1 MIRYSARFIVFFAL
15 SLFFFAC
22 SSAKKSKVLRQAQAQ
37 TAVVRPSEIVENS
50 IKSLDTVL
58 KSTPLLTSSQ
68 AANSLMVAGPDLTPE
83 QQAWNQML
91 AGIDKSYDYAS
102 AMHFDVRKPQFVMI
116 HHTSQNSIAQTIR
129 TFQLAHT
136 KVSSHYVIGK
146 DGRVVQMLNDYL
158 RSWHAGRGKWGNIT
172 DMNSVSIGIEL
183 DNNGSEPFPDA
194 QINSLL
200 SLLDSLKNKYR
211 IPQKNFIGH
220 SDFAPSRKND
230 PNVFFPWQVLA
241 QKGFGIWYNPDF
253 LPTPPA
259 NFNPIDALKLIGY
272 DTSNL
277 RATIIAFKRKF
288 IRRDL
293 SGELTDYDKSILYD
307 LYKKFY

>member
-1 MIRYSARFIVFFAL
+1 MARVFVRWIFLWGCATLLMTSCSTKRKTIVLQQGRGAL
-15 SLFFFAC
+15 IEPTPLVDGTAPRLDTLLAAQS
-22 SSAKKSKVLRQAQAQ
+22 VVAQAGK
-37 TAVVRPSEIVENS
+37 A
-50 IKSLDTVL
+50 
-58 KSTPLLTSSQ
+58 TPLPAASS
-68 AANSLMVAGPDLTPE
+68 GLTPE
-83 QQAWNQML
+83 QQAWNMFL
-91 AGIDKSYDYAS
+91 EGNNRNYDYA
-102 AMHFDVRKPQFVMI
+102 AAIHYDVRKPQFVMI

-158 RSWHAGRGKWGNIT
+158 RSWHAGRGKWGIIT

-288 IRRDL
+288 
-293 SGELTDYDKSILYD
+293 
-307 LYKKFY
+307 